1 MMMLGDASGDQPS
14 ILQALALERED
25 EPNQTYFE
33 RNELD
38 DVEAYDEDLHSDA
51 EFNSTPTE
59 SVSVGLGKGDME
71 NRIKMLCR
79 PYGSQEPVMSPEELS
94 VLDALADQFEM
105 DRLKDL
111 GVLQPVSTLEGLD
124 DKRLTTRFVRTWRDK
139 QVSNERCWLRRSRYV
154 AREFSWL
161 SPDRQDL
168 FSPSS
173 ITKRLFAIVLCASR
187 FVEDWS
193 GGGSFKTLEMHS

>member
-1 MMMLGDASGDQPS
+1 
-14 ILQALALERED
+14 
-25 EPNQTYFE
+25 
-33 RNELD
+33 
-38 DVEAYDEDLHSDA
+38 
-51 EFNSTPTE
+51 
-59 SVSVGLGKGDME
+59 
-71 NRIKMLCR
+71 
-79 PYGSQEPVMSPEELS
+79 
-94 VLDALADQFEM
+94 M

-124 DKRLTTRFVRTWRDK
+124 DKRLTTRFVRTWPDK
-139 QVSNERCWLRRSRYV
+139 QVSNERCWLRRSHYV

-168 FSPSS
+168 FRASS
-173 ITKRLFAIVLCASR
+173 ITKVLCAWR